1 MSKNHGNAVVYIC
14 FLGLRREIKMARFL
28 NLYSVCIE
36 AQMKRNAKKTIS
48 KSQQENFSIIQPIVF
63 GITG

>member
-1 MSKNHGNAVVYIC
+1 M
-14 FLGLRREIKMARFL
+14 EMARFL

-63 GITG
+63 GIA